1 MVKNIY
7 EPKILTYRK
16 IYYTNKRNGGNEME
30 MIVNT
35 IMLIISI
42 VLITLFVRFFA
53 KKITLNDYLT
63 KISYPIA
70 YIILLMSIVFIR

>member
-7 EPKILTYRK
+7 EHKILTYRK
-16 IYYTNKRNGGNEME
+16 IYYTNKRNGGNKME

-53 KKITLNDYLT
+53 KKINLNDYLT